1 MNKPIQLVN
10 GRERVVSI
18 HLLYDIDALFNR
30 LFTEEN
36 MTRDNKREVM
46 FLQKEVCGIL
56 EG

>member
-1 MNKPIQLVN
+1 MEDDGLGI
-10 GRERVVSI
+10 RIVSV
-18 HLLYDIDALFNR
+18 HLLYDLDALFNR